1 MVDMASKKKLNL
13 ISQDIEMDAQYIT
26 DNFVKGQLSQYKKTH
41 KRGYWGGVR
50 DKNGNYT
57 KHWSC
62 NWSKDIRPSETGE
75 GVFFPLGTNTYTKDY
90 PWDCNNP
97 VFVVDIDYYK
107 DGFENSKFYKRFGD
121 PLEYF
126 KDTLIVRTGKGGLH
140 LYFKEI
146 IGLAAQNGVDDG
158 LIDIKSG
165 WKNDGE
171 PGQAFVVG
179 FGSEVKYTE
188 ADRKKYN
195 LPSRIG
201 EYKVIHDNN
210 IQQAPDEL
218 IKYISS
224 FNTKKF
230 TSLEKKCGKKVLP
243 CNVPGVNYF
252 DCPDAILD
260 GVCKQLAKKDL
271 EYYQG
276 NFKKWLIF
284 TTAMKSISKFKIW
297 NKYSQVYGGDSYDK
311 YNNIA
316 VWNSHL
322 KYSGDINCLKHI
334 LNVIGRVE
342 LIDKFQFKPIIKHD
356 IKFDRSEKMKG
367 YLSDNLM
374 MFEGESYAIK
384 SPTGTGKTK
393 LVKDYFNE
401 TGCKFIDIVSRK
413 SLCDDHVRAFRDE
426 GIECIDY
433 QEEEG
438 LIQEGNV
445 VVQIDSLIR
454 CVDII
459 KSDEIK
465 DYTLFVDEYTSVME
479 HLNISPTLNS
489 KKCGIYNLLEHMIS
503 NCKNVI
509 VVDADLEG
517 LSLDFIEK
525 VCGREIHKVENKR
538 ESFQNLECKEYTDI
552 EYFYEELRKRDK
564 FMFCTD
570 SLTLAKTC
578 IEKFRVEEGED
589 VKVEKKKYVLD
600 NDVVNE
606 VEITYI
612 KDEKGKIVLISGD
625 NAYCPD
631 LDKHKRVIFSP
642 KIIYGVDSTMERD
655 VFAAYKENSIN
666 AKMMMQQIARCRN
679 PTYLHFIFLK
689 KKYKESKY
697 NSLDEVKQEQNF
709 LLGLTDVKCN
719 CSKRVLEYYLNHRA
733 HIIYNNDCFRTNQ
746 YAHVKY
752 LMKSKNFKITNEIVG
767 GKETDAWR
775 YMSDCGDM
783 SRYNVVNFEPT
794 TKMIQDI
801 EKYKPISLKDC
812 YAVVPQIVKY
822 CYYFLSKHQM
832 QSLFRVFN
840 WFFKNTDLDWDRI
853 KHDEQYTPVDRAC
866 HDTYR
871 LWFLKEL
878 MIKAGCRNKIDIT
891 TTNDYVLSE
900 IEKKECK
907 RLYRVPEKR
916 LQKPTQDI
924 IISIFKSVFSPHKIR
939 KDIDVCEKL
948 LNDYNAEKK
957 IWDDARERKEM
968 KGVNKPKKPDFYD
981 TIPIFETKRIQRNKK
996 SMKEHHINEEWLEKM
1011 YLHFED
1017 KVCEGGMDLHDDYT
1031 KHNWNFDNNNN
1042 KISTE
1047 WIDDYNFINDIDSGL
1062 EDTCSET
1069 SSSTMSSASIDRPRF
1084 ITKRMRII
1092 EEVN

>member
-1 MVDMASKKKLNL
+1 
-13 ISQDIEMDAQYIT
+13 
-26 DNFVKGQLSQYKKTH
+26 
-41 KRGYWGGVR
+41 
-50 DKNGNYT
+50 
-57 KHWSC
+57 
-62 NWSKDIRPSETGE
+62 
-75 GVFFPLGTNTYTKDY
+75 
-90 PWDCNNP
+90 
-97 VFVVDIDYYK
+97 
-107 DGFENSKFYKRFGD
+107 
-121 PLEYF
+121 
-126 KDTLIVRTGKGGLH
+126 
-140 LYFKEI
+140 
-146 IGLAAQNGVDDG
+146 
-158 LIDIKSG
+158 
-165 WKNDGE
+165 
-171 PGQAFVVG
+171 
-179 FGSEVKYTE
+179 
-188 ADRKKYN
+188 
-195 LPSRIG
+195 
-201 EYKVIHDNN
+201 
-210 IQQAPDEL
+210 
-218 IKYISS
+218 
-224 FNTKKF
+224 
-230 TSLEKKCGKKVLP
+230 
-243 CNVPGVNYF
+243 
-252 DCPDAILD
+252 
-260 GVCKQLAKKDL
+260 
-271 EYYQG
+271 
-276 NFKKWLIF
+276 
-284 TTAMKSISKFKIW
+284 
-297 NKYSQVYGGDSYDK
+297 
-311 YNNIA
+311 
-316 VWNSHL
+316 
-322 KYSGDINCLKHI
+322 
-334 LNVIGRVE
+334 
-342 LIDKFQFKPIIKHD
+342 
-356 IKFDRSEKMKG
+356 
-367 YLSDNLM
+367 
-374 MFEGESYAIK
+374 
-384 SPTGTGKTK
+384 
-393 LVKDYFNE
+393 
-401 TGCKFIDIVSRK
+401 
-413 SLCDDHVRAFRDE
+413 RDE

-939 KDIDVCEKL
+939 KDIEVCEKL